1 MCRPTM
7 AANLR
12 MQYESL
18 VSGGERKPAPGRA
31 AEGAGGGRRKSKPRR
46 LLQQRARQAAGSSA
60 V

>member
-1 MCRPTM
+1 M